1 VVVTTGGGGDGFTLM
16 DAYLKMLESTPK
28 PAAFKSILI
37 TGPFMPKSERK
48 NVNKRS
54 RKLGVR
60 MYHFYRQMEKIF
72 AAADVVVSMGGYNTL
87 CEILSQGSISLV
99 IPRETPRKE
108 QLIRA
113 QTFKRQNLI
122 DFIAWEE
129 LTPDLLRARLTE
141 LLSNPDVYRDAIA
154 AFALTGLETMK
165 QRLQDFRCHK
175 P

>member
-1 VVVTTGGGGDGFTLM
+1 M
-16 DAYLKMLESTPK
+16 DAYLRMLEISPGM
-28 PAAFKSILI
+28 PPFKSILI

-48 NVNKRS
+48 NTYKRS

-87 CEILSQGSISLV
+87 SEILNQGTVSLV
-99 IPRETPRKE
+99 IPRETPRRE

-113 QTFKRQNLI
+113 QTFKRRNLT
-122 DFIAWEE
+122 DFIPWNE
-129 LTPDLLRARLTE
+129 LSPECLRDRLLG
-141 LLSNPDVYRDAIA
+141 LLENPAPYREAIA
-154 AFALTGLETMK
+154 GFRFTGIETMQ
-165 QRLQDFRCHK
+165 QRILEFRDRK

>member
-1 VVVTTGGGGDGFTLM
+1 
-16 DAYLKMLESTPK
+16 MLESSAGP
-28 PAAFKSILI
+28 PPFKSILI

-87 CEILSQGSISLV
+87 CEILSQGTISLV
-99 IPRETPRKE
+99 IPRETPRRE

-113 QTFKRQNLI
+113 QTFRRQNLI
-122 DFIAWEE
+122 DYIDWDR
-129 LTPDLLRARLTE
+129 LTPDLLREKLTA
-141 LLSNPDVYRDAIA
+141 LLANPAPHRDAIG
-154 AFALTGLETMK
+154 AFALTGLDTMK
-165 QRLQDFRCHK
+165 QRLQNFRCHK
-175 P
+175 S